1 MSNTAN
7 WSYTNIAIVKPFENI
22 DQWNGQI
29 VYGEPYEIDCTW
41 TAEAKMERESGGVGG
56 ARGAEFISKNIIFTE
71 DPRPK
76 YLDMIQL
83 GGVGEFQE
91 IRSVTDWDMSF
102 FGETPDFKL
111 VT

>member
-1 MSNTAN
+1 MSETSR
-7 WSYTNIAIVKPFENI
+7 WVYTNVAIVKPFSHIE
-22 DQWNGQI
+22 DWSGE
-29 VYGEPYEIDCTW
+29 VKYDEPYEIACTW
-41 TAEAKMERESGGVGG
+41 TAEATQQRDSK
-56 ARGAEFISKNIIFTE
+56 GAEFVSKNIIFTE

-91 IRSVTDWDMSF
+91 IRAVTDWDMSF